1 MPKVLI
7 VEDDVMTADQ
17 IEDVLLKS
25 GYEVC
30 GIART
35 VPDAVA
41 LGQRHDPDL
50 AVIDLRLDDDGLGSD
65 IVSQLN
71 PRLGVLYVTANVS
84 QLTAIAAQGDAYLA
98 KPYTDGDLLRCLQIV
113 ESIVE
118 TGTAL
123 PPFPRGFAM
132 LTPAIGTEHD

>member
-1 MPKVLI
+1 LI
-7 VEDDVMTADQ
+7 AEDDVMTADRM
-17 IEDVLLKS
+17 EDVLVKF

-35 VPDAVA
+35 VPEAVA

-50 AVIDLRLDDDGLGSD
+50 AVVDLRLDDDGLGSD

-71 PRLGVLYVTANVS
+71 PRLGVLYVTANVG
-84 QLTAIAAQGDAYLA
+84 QLMALAAPGDAYLA
-98 KPYTDGDLLRCLQIV
+98 KPYTDGDLLRGLQLVENIV
-113 ESIVE
+113 A
-118 TGTAL
+118 TGKAS

-132 LTPAIGTEHD
+132 LAPSIGTEHD

>member
-7 VEDDVMTADQ
+7 VEDDVMTADLM
-17 IEDVLLKS
+17 EDVLLKS

-35 VPDAVA
+35 VPEAVA

-50 AVIDLRLDDDGLGSD
+50 AVIDLRLDDNGLGHE
-65 IVSQLN
+65 IVSQLHA
-71 PRLGVLYVTANVS
+71 RLGVLYVTANVG
-84 QLTAIAAQGDAYLA
+84 QLTGLAAQGDAYLA
-98 KPYTDGDLLRCLQIV
+98 KPYTDGDLLRGLQIV
-113 ESIVE
+113 EGIVE
-118 TGTAL
+118 TGTAS

-132 LTPAIGTEHD
+132 LPPAIGSEHE